1 MSPEKDRGD
10 PEIAITQAISE
21 DQRRM
26 LLERAGTVR
35 TRTDRFHPGDMLAER
50 FVIVRFLG
58 RGGVGEV
65 YEAEDRFLQGARI
78 ALKTIL
84 NEGAAEPNAR
94 SRLEQEVLLARQ
106 ITHPNVCPVYD
117 IFYCSETEGCPCFLT
132 MKLVEGETLDHRLR
146 RLGRIPMDEAVLILR
161 QIASALY
168 AAHQAGVIHRDLKP
182 GNIMLEGSG
191 HGVKAVVTDFGL
203 ARAHEQTATTI
214 ATGTHVWGTPGYIA
228 PEVLTGHPATP
239 ASDLY
244 ALGVLLHETFT
255 GNMPVSAPGSL
266 TVSSS
271 PELQGATVPRFCSR
285 LITACLSV
293 DPAARYQGFE
303 QAMRVV
309 NPDSAHLHIYPFV
322 TTWTRRRILS
332 TAGAAAALAA
342 TGGVAWHWDA
352 LDNLLHPLP
361 RKRFVALLTW
371 PPSTDQRAK
380 PILTGVL
387 DAIEAELARAE
398 AVDRDLFVISP
409 HNAGV
414 ASMPARLD
422 EVRDSLGANLVLAAS
437 GVASARSFRLLLQVL
452 DASSKAVLR
461 EQNLVYALKEFAALP
476 VAAVRVAA
484 RLLNVHF
491 DNNRNRQLQAGTD
504 SAAAY
509 VAFETAQD
517 AMRQP
522 NDAGLDAAIAKY
534 HQALD
539 LDPRYALAYGKLA
552 IAYCRLYALRGDS
565 AALEL
570 ARANGEEALRFDQD
584 SVDGHSAIA
593 EVLRYRGQP
602 GEALKEF
609 DRALSL
615 DPSNPRTLAW
625 RARTYERLSRWNEA
639 EQSYREIL
647 RNRPN
652 YWIAYN
658 ELGWLFQ
665 AQGKYRSAIDA
676 FRAATLAAPNST
688 LALNNLG
695 EMYLKTGASGKAMQC
710 FQKSLGLKPDD
721 TVYVDMAVALR
732 GTGKYAE
739 AVSSARKA
747 VDLNQSD
754 HENWLQLGDCFSF
767 FANKRAASQAY
778 LRAATELDLHLQTD
792 PTDGSS
798 WMFSALYRVKTGS
811 PGGALEF
818 VRKAESLGAR
828 DLESQLLKVRVLEL
842 LGRRKD
848 ALAAVATCLN
858 KGMTTFEIAY
868 TADLQSLRKDP
879 AYSQILKERAAD
891 NQSQ

>member
-1 MSPEKDRGD
+1 MPPEKDRGD
-10 PEIAITQAISE
+10 PTSAITQAISE
-21 DQRRM
+21 EQRCM
-26 LLERAGTVR
+26 LLDRAAIVR
-35 TRTDRFHPGDMLAER
+35 SKTDRFHPGDMLAGR
-50 FVIVRFLG
+50 FVIIRFLG

-84 NEGAAEPNAR
+84 YESAAEPNAR

-117 IFYCSETEGCPCFLT
+117 IFCCSETEGCRCFLT
-132 MKLVEGETLDHRLR
+132 MKLVEGETLEHRLR
-146 RLGRIPMDEAVLILR
+146 RLGRIPTEEAVLVLR

-191 HGVKAVVTDFGL
+191 PGMKAIVTDFGL
-203 ARAHEQTATTI
+203 ARAHKAAATL
-214 ATGTHVWGTPGYIA
+214 APGTHVWGTPGYIA
-228 PEVLTGHPATP
+228 PEVLSGHPATP
-239 ASDLY
+239 AGDLY
-244 ALGVLLHETFT
+244 ALGVLLHEAFT

-271 PELQGATVPRFCSR
+271 PELQAATVPRFCSR

-293 DPAARYQGFE
+293 DPAARYHGFE

-322 TTWTRRRILS
+322 TTWTRRRMLS

-387 DAIEAELARAE
+387 DAIEAELSRAE

-409 HNAGV
+409 HSAGV
-414 ASMPARLD
+414 ASAPTRLED
-422 EVRDSLGANLVLAAS
+422 VRDSLGANLVLGAS
-437 GVASARSFRLLLQVL
+437 GVASAKSFRLLLQVL

-461 EQNLVYALKEFAALP
+461 EQSLVYAVKEFAALP

-491 DNNRNRQLQAGTD
+491 DSNRNQQPQAGTD
-504 SAAAY
+504 SATAY
-509 VAFETAQD
+509 VAFEAAQD
-517 AMRQP
+517 AMKQP

-552 IAYCRLYALRGDS
+552 ITYCRLYGLRRDS

-570 ARANGEEALRFDQD
+570 ARGNAEQALRFDRG
-584 SVDGHSAIA
+584 SVDAYTALAAVLLATGKPNEAIK
-593 EVLRYRGQP
+593 EIDL
-602 GEALKEF
+602 AL
-609 DRALSL
+609 AL
-615 DPSNPRTLAW
+615 DPSNPRTLDW
-625 RARTYERLSRWNEA
+625 RARIYERLNRWNEA
-639 EQSYREIL
+639 EQSYRQIL
-647 RNRPN
+647 RIRPN

-658 ELGWLFQ
+658 ELGWLSQ
-665 AQGKYRSAIDA
+665 AQGNYESAIDA

-695 EMYLKTGASGKAMQC
+695 EMYLRTGDASKAMQC

-721 TVYVDMAVALR
+721 IVYAYMAIALR
-732 GTGKYAE
+732 GAGKYAE
-739 AVSSARKA
+739 AVVAARKA
-747 VDLNQSD
+747 VNLNPSD
-754 HENWLQLGDCFSF
+754 HRNWLQLGDCLSSLP
-767 FANKRAASQAY
+767 NRKAALQAY
-778 LRAATELDLHLQTD
+778 LRGATELDLQLQTD
-792 PTDGSS
+792 PTDASS

-811 PGGALEF
+811 RDGAPEL
-818 VRKAESLGAR
+818 VRKAESLGAA
-828 DLESQLLKVRVLEL
+828 DLESQLLNVRILEL
-842 LGRRKD
+842 LGRRKE
-848 ALAAVATCLN
+848 ALAALATCFKRGLSN
-858 KGMTTFEIAY
+858 FEVAC
-868 TADLQSLRKDP
+868 TADLQALRKDP
-879 AYSQILKERAAD
+879 AYSQITNVRVSNKQ
-891 NQSQ
+891 N

>member
-1 MSPEKDRGD
+1 MPPEKDRGD
-10 PEIAITQAISE
+10 PTSAITQAISE
-21 DQRRM
+21 EQRRM
-26 LLERAGTVR
+26 LLEKAGMGRAQ
-35 TRTDRFHPGDMLAER
+35 TDRFHAGDMLAGR
-50 FVIVRFLG
+50 FAIVRFLG

-84 NEGAAEPNAR
+84 HESTSPDAQ
-94 SRLEQEVLLARQ
+94 SRMEQEVLLARQ

-132 MKLVEGETLDHRLR
+132 MKLVEGETLGHRLR
-146 RLGRIPMDEAVLILR
+146 RLGRIPTEEAVLILR

-191 HGVKAVVTDFGL
+191 PEVKAIVTDFGL
-203 ARAHEQTATTI
+203 ARAHETDVTMAR
-214 ATGTHVWGTPGYIA
+214 GTHIWGTPGYIA
-228 PEVLTGHPATP
+228 PEVLSGHPATP
-239 ASDLY
+239 AGDLY

-255 GNMPVSAPGSL
+255 GTMPVSAAASL
-266 TVSSS
+266 AVSAS
-271 PELQGATVPRFCSR
+271 PELQAATVPRFCSR

-293 DPAARYQGFE
+293 DPAVRYQGFE

-352 LDNLLHPLP
+352 LDNVLHPLP

-398 AVDRDLFVISP
+398 AMDRDLFVISP
-409 HNAGV
+409 HSAGV
-414 ASMPARLD
+414 GAAPARLED
-422 EVRDSLGANLVLAAS
+422 VRDSLGANLVLAAS
-437 GVASARSFRLLLQVL
+437 GAASARSFRLLLQVL

-461 EQNLVYALKEFAALP
+461 EQSLVYSIKEFAALP

-491 DNNRNRQLQAGTD
+491 DSNRNQQPQAGTD

-509 VAFETAQD
+509 IAFESAQD
-517 AMRQP
+517 LRRQP

-534 HQALD
+534 RQALD

-552 IAYCRLYALRGDS
+552 LAYCRLYGLRGDS
-565 AALEL
+565 AALDL
-570 ARANGEEALRFDQD
+570 ARANGEEALRFDRD
-584 SVDGHSAIA
+584 SVEGHSAIA
-593 EVLRYRGQP
+593 EVLSYRGQEA
-602 GEALKEF
+602 EALKEF

-615 DPSNPRTLAW
+615 DPLNPRTLDW
-625 RARTYERLSRWNEA
+625 RAQTYERLDRWREA
-639 EQSYREIL
+639 EQSYRQIL

-665 AQGKYRSAIDA
+665 AQGQYRNAIDA

-688 LALNNLG
+688 LALDNLG
-695 EMYLKTGASGKAMQC
+695 EMYLKTGAFSKAMQC
-710 FQKSLGLKPDD
+710 FQKSLGIKPDD
-721 TVYVDMAVALR
+721 TVYVDMATALR
-732 GTGKYAE
+732 AADKYAE
-739 AVSSARKA
+739 AVASARKA
-747 VDLNQSD
+747 VNLNPSN
-754 HENWLQLGDCFSF
+754 HVNWLQLGDCLSMLPS
-767 FANKRAASQAY
+767 KKAALQAY
-778 LRAATELDLHLQTD
+778 LRAATELDLQLQTD

-798 WMFSALYRVKTGS
+798 WMFSALYRVKLGS
-811 PGGALEF
+811 HDGVLDL

-842 LGRRKD
+842 LGRRKE
-848 ALAAVATCLN
+848 ALAALAICLN
-858 KGMTTFEIAY
+858 RGMTSFEVAY
-868 TADLQSLRKDP
+868 AADLGPLRRDS
-879 AYSQILKERAAD
+879 AYSQIAKT
-891 NQSQ
+891 